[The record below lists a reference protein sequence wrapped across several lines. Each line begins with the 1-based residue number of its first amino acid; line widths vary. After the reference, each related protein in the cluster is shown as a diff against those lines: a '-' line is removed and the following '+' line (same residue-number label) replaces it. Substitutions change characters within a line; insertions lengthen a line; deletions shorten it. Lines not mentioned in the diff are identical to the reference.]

1 MTTIEIPTPD
11 PRTFD
16 DLARP
21 FAEAIGGQYAI
32 KRVIGRGG
40 MGVVYLARDRRLD
53 RLVAIKTLLPELAAD
68 ANVRERFLRETRT
81 AAGLAHPNIV
91 PVFGADDIDG
101 HVFYTMAFVDGESL
115 AAHIGGR
122 GQLPA
127 PEVVRILRDVATGLA
142 HAHRRGIVHRDIK
155 AENILIERATGAAMV
170 TDFGIARLVAA
181 GPLTATGQLLGTIHY
196 VSPEQVTG
204 ETVDARSDIYS
215 LGVVAYL
222 ALSGRFPFDAEVA
235 SAVLV
240 AHVTKPVPPLSAA
253 VPGINAS
260 LAGIVERCL
269 AKNPA
274 DRFANVDEFLSALN
288 AALAASPINRNKQSA
303 FNIPTIVSNTEAH
316 SLWKRA
322 AELQA
327 VTGIQ
332 PRPLITP
339 RERERSHAP
348 TSGFRIDEVRSA
360 ANEAGI
366 DVRYVD
372 HALAEH
378 GLGEQGMLAAPNAGV
393 GGARTRASFWA
404 GVPLDIVK
412 EVTIDG
418 EVDPRDFERFINVL
432 RDSTGTL
439 GVTSA
444 RSLELAWRG
453 KWFGHRLEA
462 SIIPD
467 KGVTT
472 IRLTQSIRRLGVST
486 MVGTFAVMGGVAAPL
501 VVGLVE
507 MLLQLDGPRWMQ
519 VMSHHTVVNTLIG
532 SAVATALAGIPLGRR
547 VLARLRRKNDAEL
560 SALAETLAEKA
571 RLAIED

>member
-21 FAEAIGGQYAI
+21 FAEAIGAQYAV

-68 ANVRERFLRETRT
+68 SVVRERFLRETRT

-91 PVFGADDIDG
+91 PVFGADDIGG

-115 AAHIGGR
+115 SAHIGGR
-122 GQLPA
+122 GQIPA
-127 PEVVRILRDVATGLA
+127 NEVVRILRDVATGLA

-181 GPLTATGQLLGTIHY
+181 GPLTATGQLLGTVHY

-222 ALSGRFPFDAEVA
+222 ALSGRFPFDADVA

-253 VPGINAS
+253 VSGISTA

-269 AKNPA
+269 AKDPA
-274 DRFANVDEFLSALN
+274 NRFANVDTLLAALN
-288 AALAASPINRNKQSA
+288 ALSATVPVKQGKQSA
-303 FNIPTIVSNTEAH
+303 FNISTIVSNTEAQA
-316 SLWKRA
+316 LWKRA

-327 VTGIQ
+327 VTGIH
-332 PRPLITP
+332 PRPLIVP
-339 RERERSHAP
+339 RERDRKQAQ
-348 TSGFRIDEVRSA
+348 TSGFRIEEVRLA

-366 DVRYVD
+366 DARYVD

-378 GLGEQGMLAAPNAGV
+378 GLAQHDLASNAGI
-393 GGARTRASFWA
+393 GDARTRSSFWA

-412 EVTIDG
+412 EVSING
-418 EVDPRDFERFINVL
+418 EVDPRDFERFINAL

-444 RSLELAWRG
+444 RSRELAWHS
-453 KWFGHRLEA
+453 KWFGHRLDV
-462 SIIPD
+462 SIVPD

-472 IRLTQSIRRLGVST
+472 IRLAQSVRGLAVTTVLGALAA
-486 MVGTFAVMGGVAAPL
+486 MGVATPL
-501 VVGLVE
+501 VVTLVE
-507 MLLQLDGPRWMQ
+507 MLLRLDGPRWMQ
-519 VMSHHTVVNTLIG
+519 ILSQHGVVNIMLAAT
-532 SAVATALAGIPLGRR
+532 VATVLAGIPLGRR
-547 VLARLRRKNDAEL
+547 ILARLRRKSDAEL
-560 SALAETLAEKA
+560 SALAEALAEKA
-571 RLAIED
+571 RLVVED